1 MSVQPKCANY
11 RTDMH
16 PLTNYAREGTSVIE
30 VIRTTLNY
38 HMSRSVPTM
47 SELSKRRVDGSSLI
61 MFCVLDRANLQKS
74 LPVMIGR
81 GKADK
86 EKNQV

>member
-1 MSVQPKCANY
+1 M
-11 RTDMH
+11 
-16 PLTNYAREGTSVIE
+16 
-30 VIRTTLNY
+30 
-38 HMSRSVPTM
+38 RSVPTM
-47 SELSKRRVDGSSLI
+47 SELSKRMVDGSSPI